1 MNTHGHEQDAF
12 PTSKGDLVITFLGH
26 GSLMLAWNGKV
37 IHADPYGQVADY
49 AVLPKADLVLITHE
63 HYDHLDVQAVE
74 SLRTR
79 QTEIVMTELCES
91 SIDDGIIMRNGD
103 VSVIQGISIEA
114 VPAYNLLHT
123 RDSGD
128 PFHPCGQ
135 GNGYILTLGN
145 LRLYIAGD
153 SENTPEMMRVRDIDI
168 AFLPMNLPYTMTPE
182 MVADAARAIRPKVLY
197 PYHLGDIDPSRLQ
210 ALLSDVPEIDV
221 RVRSMA

>member
-1 MNTHGHEQDAF
+1 MNAPSHEQDVF
-12 PTSKGDLVITFLGH
+12 STSKGDLVITFLGH
-26 GSLMLAWNGKV
+26 GSLMLAWDGKV
-37 IHADPYGQVADY
+37 IHVDPYGQVADY
-49 AVLPKADLVLITHE
+49 GALPKADLVLITHE

-74 SLRTR
+74 ILRTP

-91 SIDDGIIMRNGD
+91 SIEDGIIMRNGD
-103 VSVIQGISIEA
+103 LSVIQGIPIEA

-135 GNGYILTLGN
+135 GNGYLLTLEN

-153 SENTPEMMRVRDIDI
+153 SENTPEMMRLRDIDL

-182 MVADAARAIRPKVLY
+182 MVAEAARAIRPKVLY
-197 PYHLGDIDPSRLQ
+197 PYHTGDTDPSRLQ
-210 ALLSDVPEIDV
+210 TLLSDLPEIDV
-221 RVRSMA
+221 RIRSMA